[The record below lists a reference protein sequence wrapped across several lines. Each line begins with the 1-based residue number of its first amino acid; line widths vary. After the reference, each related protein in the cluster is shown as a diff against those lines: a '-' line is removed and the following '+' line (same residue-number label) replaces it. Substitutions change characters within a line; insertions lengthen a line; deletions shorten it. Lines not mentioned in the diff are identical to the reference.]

1 MSSSRVQ
8 LEERLSEEGVSPEP
22 PARQPALRSALVLAL
37 LCEVLVIFWIV
48 ASEVPGKVF
57 ISSWSIVMPG
67 IFLLALLALVR
78 RWFPRFTNSHAML
91 LVYTCLSATACLVGY
106 GALQLMFP
114 AVSWMRY
121 YSTYPSWSRIMAL
134 LPDWVAPTDR
144 DVLRGLFYGNSVPD
158 LRVWLPTML
167 AWGGMSFVFAAVMIA
182 LALLMSRSWIREEK
196 LTFPIVMLP
205 LEMCQPRTPLW
216 RSGLFWF
223 GFAVPAVLESLLAL
237 NFYFP
242 SVPAIQLKHVD
253 FTTFLFP
260 DRPWSAGAP
269 WLIGFTPFVIGFA
282 FLAPADISFS
292 VFLFGIGDRLAL
304 VLAAYLGWDL
314 PSAGS
319 YARRMPYLAQ
329 QNVGAFMAFGG
340 LVLWRWL
347 RRYRQRAHE
356 RWETGALAVAVTG
369 GVLLA
374 VFFHLLGLA
383 WRTDNPHVCYCAQQS
398 KGRVGGSV
406 GVRVVRW
413 STRQHGLSAGQRQF
427 LATEYRR
434 AGGFAVVCGRPAL
447 STHAFPLRSLQDGR
461 QRRMEP
467 QANRMGSG
475 ARHSAGH
482 CGRQCDHP
490 VLVIRAGLVYRKGV
504 LRHYRQL
511 HRLVAPCGRLVPQ
524 SNAGRH
530 GGFTMGGHWCAGRG
544 CAGMAS
550 PAVPVVPSASGG
562 IRAGAYGDRAFF
574 LVALR
579 DSVGAEG
586 AGAALWRNEAIPA
599 SVTAGVRGYRGGY
612 SHSNVVVGDGGYP
625 ERARLPVRE
634 LSGRIQEIGTPTPIK
649 FSTTRCGG
657 SR

>member
-1 MSSSRVQ
+1 MSLSQTEIKEHTVQ
-8 LEERLSEEGVSPEP
+8 SEVTPEP
-22 PARQPALRSALVLAL
+22 FARQPALRGALVLAL
-37 LCEVLVIFWIV
+37 LCEILVVFWIV

-67 IFLLALLALVR
+67 IFLLALLALIR
-78 RWFPRFTNSHAML
+78 GWFPRLYDSHAML

-121 YSTYPSWSRIMAL
+121 YSTYPSWARMMAL
-134 LPDWVAPTDR
+134 LPDWVAPKDR

-158 LRVWLPTML
+158 LGGWLPTML
-167 AWGGMSFVFAAVMIA
+167 AWGGMSFVFAVVMIA

-216 RSGLFWF
+216 RSGVFWF

-260 DRPWSAGAP
+260 DRPWNAGAP

-356 RWETGALAVAVTG
+356 RWETAAVVVASVG
-369 GVLLA
+369 VVLLA
-374 VFFHLLGLA
+374 VFFRLLGMA
-383 WRTDNPHVCYCAQQS
+383 WWTGLLLVGVILMYAIALSRVRAESGAAWAFGSFGGAHGNMVSLLGSGSFSQQS
-398 KGRVGGSV
+398 IAAL
-406 GVRVVRW
+406 GVSQWYAADLRFLPMPF
-413 STRQHGLSAGQRQF
+413 HFEAFKMADSAGWN
-427 LATEYRR
+427 RR
-434 AGGFAVVCGRPAL
+434 R
-447 STHAFPLRSLQDGR
+447 
-461 QRRMEP
+461 
-467 QANRMGSG
+467 
-475 ARHSAGH
+475 
-482 CGRQCDHP
+482 
-490 VLVIRAGLVYRKGV
+490 
-504 LRHYRQL
+504 
-511 HRLVAPCGRLVPQ
+511 
-524 SNAGRH
+524 
-530 GGFTMGGHWCAGRG
+530 
-544 CAGMAS
+544 
-550 PAVPVVPSASGG
+550 
-562 IRAGAYGDRAFF
+562 
-574 LVALR
+574 
-579 DSVGAEG
+579 
-586 AGAALWRNEAIPA
+586 
-599 SVTAGVRGYRGGY
+599 TAGVLVLATMLGIAVGSVVILYWSYALGWSTAKVYYAITASSIGLSRRADDWFRNPMPVDTVGLQWAGIGALVVFALAWLRQQFLWFPLHPVGYVLAHTGTGLSFWSHYGIAWVLKALVLRFGGMRLY
-612 SHSNVVVGDGGYP
+612 QRMLPLVFGIIVGDILTQTLWSVM
-625 ERARLPVRE
+625 AVILNVPVYQFV
-634 LSGRIQEIGTPTPIK
+634 S
-649 FSTTRCGG
+649 
-657 SR
+657 

>member
-1 MSSSRVQ
+1 MSPPQTELR
-8 LEERLSEEGVSPEP
+8 ERTVGDETSPGP
-22 PARQPALRSALVLAL
+22 LTRQPALRGALVLAL
-37 LCEVLVIFWIV
+37 LCEMLVVFWIV

-67 IFLLALLALVR
+67 IFLLALLAMVR
-78 RWFPRFTNSHAML
+78 RWFPHFYDSHAML
-91 LVYTCLSATACLVGY
+91 LVYVCLSATACLVGY

-121 YSTYPSWSRIMAL
+121 YSTYPSWSRMMAL
-134 LPDWVAPTDR
+134 LPDWVAPKDR

-158 LRVWLPTML
+158 LWMWLPTML
-167 AWGGMSFVFAAVMIA
+167 AWGGMSFVFAVVMIA
-182 LALLMSRSWIREEK
+182 LALLVSRSWIREEK

-340 LVLWRWL
+340 LVLWRWV

-356 RWETGALAVAVTG
+356 RWEAGAVAVALV
-369 GVLLA
+369 GVMLLA
-374 VFFHLLGLA
+374 VFFRLLGMA
-383 WRTDNPHVCYCAQQS
+383 WWTGLLLIGTVLMYAIALSRVRAESGAAWAFGSFGGAHGNMVSLLGSGSFSQQS
-398 KGRVGGSV
+398 IAAL
-406 GVRVVRW
+406 GVSQWYAADLRFLPMPF
-413 STRQHGLSAGQRQF
+413 HFEAFKMADSAGWN
-427 LATEYRR
+427 RR
-434 AGGFAVVCGRPAL
+434 R
-447 STHAFPLRSLQDGR
+447 
-461 QRRMEP
+461 
-467 QANRMGSG
+467 
-475 ARHSAGH
+475 
-482 CGRQCDHP
+482 
-490 VLVIRAGLVYRKGV
+490 
-504 LRHYRQL
+504 
-511 HRLVAPCGRLVPQ
+511 
-524 SNAGRH
+524 
-530 GGFTMGGHWCAGRG
+530 
-544 CAGMAS
+544 
-550 PAVPVVPSASGG
+550 
-562 IRAGAYGDRAFF
+562 
-574 LVALR
+574 
-579 DSVGAEG
+579 
-586 AGAALWRNEAIPA
+586 
-599 SVTAGVRGYRGGY
+599 TAGVLVLATLLGIAVGSVVILYWSYALGWSTAKVYYAITASSIGLSRRADDWFRNPMPVDTVGLQWAGVGAL
-612 SHSNVVVGDGGYP
+612 VVVALAWLRQQFLWFPLHPVGYVLAHTGTGLSFWSHYGIAWVLKVLVLRFGGMRLYQRTLPLVFGVILGDILTQTLWS
-625 ERARLPVRE
+625 AMAVILNVPVYQFV
-634 LSGRIQEIGTPTPIK
+634 S
-649 FSTTRCGG
+649 
-657 SR
+657 

>member
-167 AWGGMSFVFAAVMIA
+167 AWGGMSFVFAVVMIA
-182 LALLMSRSWIREEK
+182 LALLMSQSWIREEK

-369 GVLLA
+369 VVLLA
-374 VFFHLLGLA
+374 VFFHLLGMA
-383 WRTDNPHVCYCAQQS
+383 WWTGLLLIGTILMYAIALSRVRAESGAAWAFGSFGGAHGNMVSLLGSGSFSQQS
-398 KGRVGGSV
+398 IAAL
-406 GVRVVRW
+406 GVSQWYAADLRFLPMPF
-413 STRQHGLSAGQRQF
+413 HFEAFKMADSAGWS
-427 LATEYRR
+427 RR
-434 AGGFAVVCGRPAL
+434 R
-447 STHAFPLRSLQDGR
+447 
-461 QRRMEP
+461 
-467 QANRMGSG
+467 
-475 ARHSAGH
+475 
-482 CGRQCDHP
+482 
-490 VLVIRAGLVYRKGV
+490 
-504 LRHYRQL
+504 
-511 HRLVAPCGRLVPQ
+511 
-524 SNAGRH
+524 
-530 GGFTMGGHWCAGRG
+530 
-544 CAGMAS
+544 
-550 PAVPVVPSASGG
+550 
-562 IRAGAYGDRAFF
+562 
-574 LVALR
+574 
-579 DSVGAEG
+579 
-586 AGAALWRNEAIPA
+586 
-599 SVTAGVRGYRGGY
+599 TAGVLVLATLLGIVVGSVIILYWSYALGWSTAKVYYAITASSIGLSRRADDWFRNPMPVDTVGLQWAGIGAL
-612 SHSNVVVGDGGYP
+612 VVVALAWLRQQFLWFPLHPVGYVLAHTGTGLSFWSHYGIAWVLKALVLRFGGMRLYQRALPLVFGVIVGDILTQTLWSVM
-625 ERARLPVRE
+625 AVILNVPVYQFV
-634 LSGRIQEIGTPTPIK
+634 S
-649 FSTTRCGG
+649 
-657 SR
+657 